1 MKSKFFISPKIM
13 ESESSQKTFN
23 LDGLK
28 PFFWIVGI
36 GFLLYVPTLFFNFT
50 YLDDNN
56 LILDNQYFLSNLANV
71 FQSFLTDV
79 FLIFNHSAFYYRPLL
94 TISLI
99 FDYQIGGA
107 SPLIYHFSNV
117 IFHLISSCLVF
128 VFLTKLNYKKT
139 LAFLFSIIFLV
150 HPVLTQA
157 VAWIPGRNDSLL
169 AIFVLSTF
177 IFFINYLREKKVSS
191 FILSLMFFGL
201 ALFTKESAILAL
213 PIMFFYLYF
222 FYKKENKLF
231 FNIFY
236 FFIGSIGIASLW
248 VILRSITLKDSVP
261 LTLIEM
267 IKSVFFNSPAIIQF
281 IGKIFLPFN
290 LSVLPVIQDT
300 TFLYGIV
307 SIILLVII
315 FFLTKEKRWNYIL
328 LGFGWFFAFLL
339 PSFIRPNS
347 ALVADFIEH
356 RLYVPIIGIFIILL
370 ETDFIKKID
379 LKKKSTLIIIG
390 GLILTLSVITVVHSF
405 NFANRLAF
413 WNNAAQNSPHYP
425 LAHRNLGAME
435 YLDGN
440 IDNAEKEFRVAL
452 ALNPNEEMAHN
463 NLGLIYV
470 QKGKLAEAEE
480 EYKKELEINPYYDD
494 VYFNLGLL
502 YWNQKKYNEAIK
514 NWKKTLELNPN
525 YIEALKAL
533 TLYYYEQKNT
543 EKTKFYASELYK
555 RGFQLPSEILE
566 LF

>member
-139 LAFLFSIIFLV
+139 LSFLFSIIFLI

-169 AIFVLSTF
+169 AIFILSTF
-177 IFFINYLREKKVSS
+177 IFFINYLKKKKVSS
-191 FILSLMFFGL
+191 FILSLIFFGL
-201 ALFTKESAILAL
+201 ALFTKESAILVL

-222 FYKKENKLF
+222 FYKKENKFF
-231 FNIFY
+231 FNLFY
-236 FFIGSIGIASLW
+236 FFIGSIGITSLW
-248 VILRSITLKDSVP
+248 IILRYITLKDSVS

-267 IKSVFFNSPAIIQF
+267 IKSVFLNSPAIIQF

-300 TFLYGIV
+300 TFLY
-307 SIILLVII
+307 
-315 FFLTKEKRWNYIL
+315 KEKRWNYIL
-328 LGFGWFFAFLL
+328 LGLGWFFAFLL

-390 GLILTLSVITVVHSF
+390 GLIFTLGVITVVHSV

-413 WNNAAQNSPHYP
+413 WNNAARNSPHYP

-440 IDNAEKEFRVAL
+440 MDNAEKEFRAAL

-463 NLGLIYV
+463 NLGLVYV
-470 QKGKLAEAEE
+470 NQNKLEEAEE
-480 EYKKELEINPYYDD
+480 EYKKELKINPYYDNT
-494 VYFNLGLL
+494 YYNLGLL
-502 YWNQKKYNEAIK
+502 YWQQKKYDEAIK
-514 NWKKTLELNPN
+514 NWKKTLELNPD
-525 YIEALKAL
+525 
-533 TLYYYEQKNT
+533 
-543 EKTKFYASELYK
+543 
-555 RGFQLPSEILE
+555 FQMPNEILQIISSS
-566 LF
+566 